1 MEGYIYFDGGVKKC
15 MRGMESREWGTWSLG
30 NTLIAEAETEQMIL
44 QKHWRDLLMGDPCLG
59 LPTAGK
65 NVKAGT
71 IAERRSVVPFPTAG
85 KNAKAGKIV
94 GKM

>member
-1 MEGYIYFDGGVKKC
+1 MGNVEPGEHFDSGGGDGANDTAKA
-15 MRGMESREWGTWSLG
+15 L
-30 NTLIAEAETEQMIL
+30 
-44 QKHWRDLLMGDPCLG
+44 GDPCLG

>member
-1 MEGYIYFDGGVKKC
+1 
-15 MRGMESREWGTWSLG
+15 
-30 NTLIAEAETEQMIL
+30 
-44 QKHWRDLLMGDPCLG
+44 MGDPCLG

-71 IAERRSVVPFPTAG
+71 IAERKSVVPFPTAG

-94 GKM
+94 GRM